1 MSNSDLIMESL
12 DEIYPHAY
20 CDDCL
25 ATELN
30 IRPRQ
35 QINQLGNK
43 LSIDGKIIRQKGICS
58 LCKKQ
63 KITNSITRNPSPA
76 QEKKAKSTQESATTH
91 VMSSQSPPYQPINI
105 EDLRTQI
112 VRICRRIWD
121 ENKKENPPQS
131 ISAVITTLRNESIL
145 PSHQANM
152 MQTICGLRN
161 LYVYENMELGQ
172 REMTI
177 ARNAWDIILEW
188 WNKKAK

>member
-76 QEKKAKSTQESATTH
+76 QEKKSKVHSRECNNSCNVFSIPTLSTNQ
-91 VMSSQSPPYQPINI
+91 Y
-105 EDLRTQI
+105 
-112 VRICRRIWD
+112 
-121 ENKKENPPQS
+121 
-131 ISAVITTLRNESIL
+131 
-145 PSHQANM
+145 
-152 MQTICGLRN
+152 
-161 LYVYENMELGQ
+161 
-172 REMTI
+172 
-177 ARNAWDIILEW
+177 
-188 WNKKAK
+188 